1 MDQAS
6 SDRILELAWKW
17 QNRVTWDIGFEAADE
32 WRKYRDKANQDLATA
47 KRMQDLGQHGE
58 MLELFRHDAERDKEI
73 AETCHKQV
81 IASHQDLLNLANLL
95 REHAP
100 KLLRLVPVVNFHEA
114 PPADLLPWLSAM
126 REIEGEILALVEPT
140 ATPTN
145 TVEPPSG
152 GGVDVAG
159 LLDRLA
165 VLFGDSGGKM
175 LRVVN
180 DPDLTTDQKLHEME
194 RIDQPRIAGMN
205 SNQLGEILSVTGQAI
220 RTTDWWRER
229 QNRPQE

>member
-6 SDRILELAWKW
+6 SDRIIELAWKW
-17 QNRVTWDIGFEAADE
+17 QNRVTWDIGFEASAD
-32 WRKYRDKANQDLATA
+32 WRKFRDKATQNRITA
-47 KRMQDLGQHGE
+47 KRMRDAGQLGE
-58 MLELFRHDAERDKEI
+58 MLELFQHDAERGDEI
-73 AETCHKQV
+73 AETCHKQAV
-81 IASHQDLLNLANLL
+81 ASQQNLLDLANLL

-100 KLLRLVPVVNFHEA
+100 KLLRLVPVVNFHDA
-114 PPADLLPWLSAM
+114 APADLLPWLSAM

-145 TVEPPSG
+145 TVETPSEG
-152 GGVDVAG
+152 SADIAG

-165 VLFGDSGGKM
+165 VLFGDGGGKM

-180 DPDLTTDQKLHEME
+180 DPDLTTDQKLREME
-194 RIDQPRIAGMN
+194 RIDQPRIVGMN
-205 SNQLGEILSVTGQAI
+205 SNHLGEILGVTGQAI
-220 RTTDWWRER
+220 RATFWWIER